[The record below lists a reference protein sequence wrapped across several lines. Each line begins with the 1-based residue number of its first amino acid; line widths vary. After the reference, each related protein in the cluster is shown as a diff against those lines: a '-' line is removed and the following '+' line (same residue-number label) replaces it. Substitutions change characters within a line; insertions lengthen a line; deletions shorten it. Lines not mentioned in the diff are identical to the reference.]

1 MKEHYYSSVSAYFTF
16 IVLVSYYI
24 ELTNS
29 NIIDQILV
37 SYRGLLPSNQGQQV
51 QNQTN
56 FENPSEKSTLSNTR
70 QNAGESRSR
79 NSTTP
84 APAVSTVLKYTN
96 IDVDIGKNYNLSENS
111 LCDSRPCHPAAICV
125 TLGIFYDNMFKLPS
139 RM

>member
-1 MKEHYYSSVSAYFTF
+1 MKEHYCSSPSAYFTF

-37 SYRGLLPSNQGQQV
+37 SYRGLLPANQGQKL
-51 QNQTN
+51 QNATN
-56 FENPSEKSTLSNTR
+56 IENLHEKSTSSVAKQDEVN
-70 QNAGESRSR
+70 SISSW

-84 APAVSTVLKYTN
+84 NVSSVIKYTK
-96 IDVDIGKNYNLSENS
+96 IDVDIGKSYNLSDNS

-125 TLGIFYDNMFKLPS
+125 TLGNHLQYLFYIH
-139 RM
+139 